1 MKKELST
8 FDMLGLGFMTF
19 AFFLGAGNIIFPPI
33 AGALAGEN
41 FTIAMVGFLLTAVG
55 LPLLTL
61 IAVAKAGG
69 GLTSMAKYLPAKV
82 ATSFALAVFIIIG
95 PSFAT
100 PRTALVAFEI
110 GLKPFLSDTSAS
122 TLAIFSVL
130 FFALVGALSLSEG
143 KLLDIVGKVITPLLI
158 ILLIVLST
166 SVFLTPLSDIGIATG
181 AYLETPF
188 VTGFLEGYN
197 TMDTLASLV
206 FGMLIINVVKSKGI
220 NDKTAQYKYLSIAGL
235 IAAIGLTFV
244 YVSLFYLGATSQE
257 IAPNVSNGGEII
269 AIYVK
274 ALFGL
279 PGQVLLSVVVALAC
293 LTTAV
298 GLVSAMSDFLCKLK
312 TNWNRRL
319 LVIGNCM
326 LCALVTNVGLS
337 ELIALSVPV
346 LFTVYPVAIA
356 LVALTFCNNLL
367 ASKTNSHRFVLAVS
381 FLFGLL
387 DGIKI
392 AGVNMDSFSFL
403 PLFDVGMAW
412 VLPTAIALI
421 IAIVLFKETEQ
432 QQEIQIS
439 KAL

>member
-1 MKKELST
+1 MKNKLST
-8 FDMLGLGFMTF
+8 FDILGLGFMTF
-19 AFFLGAGNIIFPPI
+19 AFFLGAGNIIFPPL

-41 FTIAMVGFLLTAVG
+41 FTWAMLGFLLTAVG
-55 LPLLTL
+55 LPLITL

-69 GLTSMAKYLPAKV
+69 GLTDMAKYLPSRV
-82 ATSFALAVFIIIG
+82 AISFALIVFIIIG

-110 GLKPFLSDTSAS
+110 GFKPFIANSTSV

-130 FFALVGALSLSEG
+130 FFALVGVLSISKG

-166 SVFLTPLSDIGIATG
+166 SVFLTPLSDIGIASG
-181 AYLETPF
+181 AYVKNPL

-206 FGMLIINVVKSKGI
+206 FGMLIINVVKTKGI
-220 NDKTAQYKYLSIAGL
+220 KDKATQYKYLSIAGS
-235 IAAIGLTFV
+235 IAALGLAFV
-244 YVSLFYLGATSQE
+244 YISLFYLGATSQG
-257 IAPNVSNGGEII
+257 IAANISNGGEII
-269 AIYVK
+269 TLYVK

-279 PGQVLLSVVVALAC
+279 PGQLLLSVVVALAC

-312 TNWNRRL
+312 PKWNREL
-319 LVIGNCM
+319 LVIANCA
-326 LCALVTNVGLS
+326 LCALVTNVGLN
-337 ELIALSVPV
+337 ELISLSVPV

-356 LVALTFCNNLL
+356 LVALTLFNNFLPN
-367 ASKTNSHRFVLAVS
+367 KTNSHRFVLSIA

-387 DGIKI
+387 DGIKV
-392 AGVNMDSFSFL
+392 AGVNMDAFTFL
-403 PLFDVGMAW
+403 PLFDKGMAW
-412 VLPTAIALI
+412 FLPTFAALI
-421 IAIVLFKETEQ
+421 IATVLFKETQ
-432 QQEIQIS
+432 PQIAQVS
-439 KAL
+439 EV